1 MSEVRVTQVVAEVI
15 VPFVAGNTTAA
26 GVTTERFD
34 AGEGSEWYICSSVV
48 DSGVEL
54 LAKTIKGM
62 RAIGKLTN
70 ASMMLFGYDIG
81 DGIDVGDLET
91 GTNSSTG
98 PVALT
103 DSTQVAQS
111 TMLNINVT
119 NSVLWAVR
127 ISGDDTGETVRDRV
141 DELVVQVAEGGVRR

>member
-15 VPFVAGNTTAA
+15 VPFVEGNTTAA

-98 PVALT
+98 SVALT

-111 TMLNINVT
+111 RQGQIVQ
-119 NSVLWAVR
+119 
-127 ISGDDTGETVRDRV
+127 
-141 DELVVQVAEGGVRR
+141 LVPWRLPTRLRWPSQQCSIRT

>member
-1 MSEVRVTQVVAEVI
+1 
-15 VPFVAGNTTAA
+15 
-26 GVTTERFD
+26 
-34 AGEGSEWYICSSVV
+34 
-48 DSGVEL
+48 
-54 LAKTIKGM
+54 
-62 RAIGKLTN
+62 
-70 ASMMLFGYDIG
+70 MMLFGYDIG

-98 PVALT
+98 SVALT

-111 TMLNINVT
+111 AMLNTNVT